1 MLRARLIDSIDS
13 QNVTAVLHSPEARK
27 LLIAKENGD
36 IEVYYREQGKLK
48 LYQAY
53 PKLLQSSQSDET
65 RISGLYESNELSTV
79 FIRCDKSLLLFNST
93 NLHQYDSIVD
103 RRGIENCWVFEV
115 SLPNNDEKN
124 TFLVYST
131 RNTGKVRMLIW
142 KGRSYEKI
150 VEATLSKDKEI
161 IKSVIAG
168 NSGILL
174 ATDMGVYHWSYG
186 DSVLSRIDKIVRR
199 KYPNDVVRQLAELR
213 SISHSKVDKN
223 DNAMDTLSLLS
234 SSRITKK
241 SSVLNLWSK
250 DRHQTSRSS
259 TLRHLFSPMPSKNVL
274 LDGMTKNLYTL
285 CMTESDLPYMI
296 ASDSS
301 QFLDWNSSFSEI
313 QYLSVNLLVLH
324 NSNTIRFVD
333 YENGFT
339 FLEQRIADG
348 IRLFEKIEQCHFI
361 VLTSNDQLQLYR
373 YNVDDGSD
381 DNLGDEESIC
391 GLLYDSDFY
400 QLWRKVLF
408 YEFFLESP
416 NALDLCSSDNPEQ
429 SLDFCALKLRDL
441 TVMWCLEIWGRL
453 QADMNLLSRNGRIDA
468 RSTNLQNLIVTNLFE
483 RLTTFWAPPQLI
495 IVRTFPPEVTR
506 LVTEIT
512 GQKHDCI
519 TSDGSTS
526 GAYTI
531 SQELIRESLLPYL
544 VQTRRRLRYMLRTE
558 KMTWDYAGRQVKVEI
573 DFFSLDKHDSLD
585 VSTLLTL
592 VDTVLFITYLHYFP
606 SMVGPLLSVDSM
618 CDYSTVVRELRNRR
632 MFQELVCF
640 YFQRKEHVEALKFL
654 TDLFDDLQKKVDGE
668 KLQDGVK
675 LLVIDYLKKLP
686 KEYQSLVFQYSDW
699 LFARSDSKGNILES
713 IFINDSPTFAD
724 RDHYQIYTYIDK
736 HDRQVALEYLEFV
749 ISTFKLREVKLHTSL
764 IKRYFEDLENYNTR
778 LKLKS
783 ILEITSSYEP
793 RTILRLLQEMTDNDN
808 NMLNKDQKCF
818 LDLLKVYPLQ
828 KLGNF
833 EEAVDILYDEL
844 SDYNST
850 SVFCDK
856 VYIKDKMQGQ
866 KVLEYL
872 FRKII
877 SSSKGDRKPQIARFV
892 QEHGSKLDVIKIY
905 KLLPDDLLLSD
916 LRQVLAQTIK
926 LHAIEND
933 ERRIEKGLF
942 QAELVKKSYELNKSL
957 ANFVLLDEN
966 YKCPVCRKKFLASST
981 DSALWYTV
989 DSREVIVHYT
999 CGKALEAKIQ
1009 AKSAKTKL
1017 RSSRI
1022 VADLKSAV

>member
-1 MLRARLIDSIDS
+1 MLRARLVDSIDS
-13 QNVTAVLHSPEARK
+13 QNVTAILHSPEARK
-27 LLIAKENGD
+27 LLIAKGNGD

-48 LYQAY
+48 LSQTY
-53 PKLLQSSQSDET
+53 PKLLERSQSDEI
-65 RISGLYESNELSTV
+65 RINGLYESNELSTV
-79 FIRCDKSLLLFNST
+79 FIRCDKSVLLFNST

-103 RRGIENCWVFEV
+103 RRGIDNCWVFEL

-131 RNTGKVRMLIW
+131 KSAGKVRMLIW

-150 VEATLSKDKEI
+150 VEATLSRDKEI
-161 IKSVIAG
+161 IKSAIAG

-174 ATDMGVYHWSYG
+174 ATNIGVYHWCYG
-186 DSVLSRIDKIVRR
+186 ESVLSRIDKIVKR
-199 KYPNDVVRQLAELR
+199 KYSNDVVRQLAELR
-213 SISHSKVDKN
+213 SISHSGVN
-223 DNAMDTLSLLS
+223 DNAVDTLSLLS
-234 SSRITKK
+234 SGRTTKK
-241 SSVLNLWSK
+241 SSLLNRWSK
-250 DRHQTSRSS
+250 DRYQNCGSS
-259 TLRHLFSPMPSKNVL
+259 TLRHLFSPVSNKSVL
-274 LDGMTKNLYTL
+274 LDGMTKNLYTM
-285 CMTESDLPYMI
+285 CMTESELPYMI

-301 QFLDWNSSFSEI
+301 QFLDWNSSFSEV

-339 FLEQRIADG
+339 FLEQQIPEG

-361 VLTSNDQLQLYR
+361 VLTSNDQLQLYK

-408 YEFFLESP
+408 YEFFLKSP

-453 QADMNLLSRNGRIDA
+453 QADMDLLSRNDRIDT

-483 RLTTFWAPPQLI
+483 RLTTFWAPPQLVI
-495 IVRTFPPEVTR
+495 LRTFPLEISR

-519 TSDGSTS
+519 ISDENGSRN
-526 GAYTI
+526 YCI
-531 SQELIRESLLPYL
+531 NRKLIRESLLPYL
-544 VQTRRRLRYMLRTE
+544 VQTRRRLRYMLHTD
-558 KMTWDYAGRQVKVEI
+558 KMTWDYAGRQVKVGI

-585 VSTLLTL
+585 VSTLLRL
-592 VDTVLFITYLHYFP
+592 VDTVLFMTYLHHFP
-606 SMVGPLLSVDSM
+606 SMVGPLLSVDTM
-618 CDYSTVVRELRNRR
+618 CDYSTVVRELHNRR
-632 MFQELVCF
+632 MFQELVSF
-640 YFQRKEHVEALKFL
+640 YFQRKEHAQALKFL
-654 TDLFDDLQKKVDGE
+654 TDLFEDLQKKVDGE
-668 KLQDGVK
+668 KLQYGIK

-686 KEYQSLVFQYSDW
+686 KEYQQLVFDYSDW
-699 LFARSDSKGNILES
+699 LLARSNSKSNILES

-724 RDHYQIYTYIDK
+724 RDHSQIYTYINK
-736 HDRQVALEYLEFV
+736 HDRQVALEYLEFA
-749 ISTFKLREVKLHTSL
+749 ISTFKLRDVKLHTSL
-764 IKRYFEDLENYNTR
+764 IKRYFEDLENHNTR

-793 RTILRLLQEMTDNDN
+793 RTILRLLQEITDNDN
-808 NMLNKDQKCF
+808 NMLHKDQKHF

-833 EEAVDILYDEL
+833 EEAVDILYEEL
-844 SDYNST
+844 LDYNST

-856 VYIKDKMQGQ
+856 VYSEDKMQGQ

-877 SSSKGDRKPQIARFV
+877 SSSKGDRKSQIARFV

-905 KLLPDDLLLSD
+905 KLLPGDLLLSD
-916 LRQVLAQTIK
+916 LNHVLPQTIR

-942 QAELVKKSYELNKSL
+942 QAELVKKNYELNKSL
-957 ANFVLLDEN
+957 ASFVLLDEN

-989 DSREVIVHYT
+989 DCQEVIVHYT

-1009 AKSAKTKL
+1009 AKLAKTKL

-1022 VADLKSAV
+1022 VADLKSEV